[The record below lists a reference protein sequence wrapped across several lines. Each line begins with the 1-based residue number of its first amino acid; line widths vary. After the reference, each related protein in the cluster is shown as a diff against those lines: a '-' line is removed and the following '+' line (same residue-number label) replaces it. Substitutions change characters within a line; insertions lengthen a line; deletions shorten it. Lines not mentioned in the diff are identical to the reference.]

1 MAQQRLQGGPGELI
15 SRDLA
20 NPLDRN
26 TSHVLWP
33 SETPDRSVLSS
44 GPRLPDRWPAPNAYT
59 LTSPKGRGDNYNE
72 SEAWNPGSALV
83 PRTSSLSLSYPQT
96 PFSPQLHDDSS
107 SQYRTGILEPYHQY
121 SSISLPSVSA
131 NWPYPPSRPSRP
143 PPNRNHQ
150 AGPSIERN
158 TKEAQKLFNLIFHRI
173 KKVWVDDW
181 IKKAKQEIEKG
192 QKPKDKLE
200 EAISSIRDSSDN
212 LPKSFSRDALCDL
225 QDLLDKIKPE
235 GGIAFKVLKECLINY
250 AGNSIEHIILV
261 VQNLLDLLNNG
272 KKFLGL
278 DRGTDSY
285 PPPHLF
291 DEYVI
296 VYTTSAP
303 KSKRKASTRSE
314 ESEESN
320 GVSLGYK
327 TSPCDNLK
335 CRYCLQEQ
343 TNGQTGTWRTRQ
355 DAISCLISTLL
366 SQESP
371 WVCPAWLVQVIAI
384 TTCSRY
390 LHPQLL
396 ISYSCAV
403 QVVLHLLKLRKSSGS
418 M

>member
-1 MAQQRLQGGPGELI
+1 MATQRLFGGAGQLI
-15 SRDLA
+15 HRNMA
-20 NPLDRN
+20 TPQNRN
-26 TSHVLWP
+26 T
-33 SETPDRSVLSS
+33 VLSS
-44 GPRLPDRWPAPNAYT
+44 GTPLQSLLSAGPHLSDRWPAPDVNT
-59 LTSPKGRGDNYNE
+59 LASSNHESIVIRGEE
-72 SEAWNPGSALV
+72 SYREPQDWTPGGALV
-83 PRTSSLSLSYPQT
+83 PRTTSLSLSYPQT
-96 PFSPQLHDDSS
+96 PLPNNSF
-107 SQYRTGILEPYHQY
+107 SQYRTGISGPYAQY
-121 SSISLPSVSA
+121 SSTSHPSASA
-131 NWPYPPSRPSRP
+131 NWPYTPSRPSGP
-143 PPNRNHQ
+143 PPNRSHQ
-150 AGPSIERN
+150 AGTSIERN
-158 TKEAQKLFNLIFHRI
+158 VTEAQKLFDLIFHRI

-200 EAISSIRDSSDN
+200 EAINSIRDSSDN
-212 LPKSFSRDALCDL
+212 LPKSFSRDTLCDL
-225 QDLLDKIKPE
+225 QDLLDKVKPE
-235 GGIAFKVLKECLINY
+235 GGTAFKVLKECLINY
-250 AGNSIEHIILV
+250 AGNSIEHITQVI
-261 VQNLLDLLNNG
+261 QSLLDLLNNG

-278 DRGTDSY
+278 YRGSDLY

-291 DEYVI
+291 NDYVL

-303 KSKRKASTRSE
+303 KSKRKSSARSE
-314 ESEESN
+314 ESEESSSA
-320 GVSLGYK
+320 SLGYK

-371 WVCPAWLVQVIAI
+371 WVCPAWLVLVIAI

-396 ISYSCAV
+396 IIYSCAV
-403 QVVLHLLKLRKSSGS
+403 QVVLRLLKLRKSSGS